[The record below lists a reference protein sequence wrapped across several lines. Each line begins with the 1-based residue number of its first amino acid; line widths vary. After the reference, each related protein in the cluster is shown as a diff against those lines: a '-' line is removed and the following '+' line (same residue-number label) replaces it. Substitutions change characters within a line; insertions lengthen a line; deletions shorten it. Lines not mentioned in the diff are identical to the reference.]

1 MLGFL
6 LTHDGEMASVLLAL
20 KHGAM
25 CKNGHVLSQNWVSFC
40 EIFDSYRHDFQI
52 SIECLPNLL
61 IYMLYIH
68 KHYTLI
74 FICCELVITLLVVT

>member
-6 LTHDGEMASVLLAL
+6 LTRDGEMASVLLAL

-25 CKNGHVLSQNWVSFC
+25 CKNRNALNQNWVSFLK
-40 EIFDSYRHDFQI
+40 ILDSCRHDFQFP
-52 SIECLPNLL
+52 IECLPNLL

-74 FICCELVITLLVVT
+74 FISC